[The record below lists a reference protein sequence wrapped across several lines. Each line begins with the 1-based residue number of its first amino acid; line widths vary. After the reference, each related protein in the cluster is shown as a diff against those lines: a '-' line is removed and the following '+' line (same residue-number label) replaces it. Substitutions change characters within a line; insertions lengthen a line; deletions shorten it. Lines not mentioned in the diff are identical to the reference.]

1 MICIPVVAATNE
13 EAMKQMDKCFPLA
26 DVVELRI
33 DFIRNVNLG
42 KLLSA
47 KNGKILVTARKK
59 DEGGSF
65 KGDEKERLSL
75 LSKAVTL
82 KADFIDIELSTDDTF
97 TKKLLEDIK
106 KYGDRTKLIISHH
119 DFNGTPSY
127 RELQNIFNE
136 CAGRGAHIA
145 KIASFANSAED
156 NLKILKLISYAKKT
170 NRKIIALCMGEKGRI
185 SRIMAPYFGSYLSFA
200 SLEKGAESAPGQ
212 LTIEE
217 MREIFRILK
226 DEE

>member
-33 DFIRNVNLG
+33 DFIGNVNLR

-47 KNGKILVTARKK
+47 KTGKILVTARGK
-59 DEGGSF
+59 DEGGHF
-65 KGDEKERLSL
+65 EGDEKERFSL
-75 LSKAVTL
+75 LSEAVIL
-82 KADFIDIELSTDDTF
+82 RADFIDIELSTDETF

-106 KYGDRTKLIISHH
+106 KHGDQTKLIVSHH
-119 DFNGTPSY
+119 DFNGTPSENKL
-127 RELQNIFNE
+127 RNIFNE
-136 CAGRGAHIA
+136 CAGRGAHIV
-145 KIASFANSAED
+145 KIATFANSAED

-170 NRKIIALCMGEKGRI
+170 NRKIIGLCMGEKGKI

-200 SLEKGAESAPGQ
+200 SLEKGEESAPGQ
-212 LTIEE
+212 LTVEE

-226 DEE
+226 DEK

>member
-1 MICIPVVAATNE
+1 MICIPVIATTNE
-13 EAMKQMDKCFPLA
+13 EAVEQMDKCFPLA

-33 DFIRNVNLG
+33 DFIRNANPG

-47 KNGKILVTARKK
+47 KTGKILVTARKK
-59 DEGGSF
+59 DEGGNF
-65 KGDEKERLSL
+65 EGDEKERFSL
-75 LSKAVTL
+75 LSEAVTL
-82 KADFIDIELSTDDTF
+82 RADFVDIELSTDETF
-97 TKKLLEDIK
+97 TRKLLEDIRK
-106 KYGDRTKLIISHH
+106 HGDQTKLIVSHH
-119 DFNGTPSY
+119 DFNGTPS
-127 RELQNIFNE
+127 ESKLQNILNE
-136 CAGRGAHIA
+136 CVGRGAHIV
-145 KIASFANSAED
+145 KIATFANSAED

-170 NRKIIALCMGEKGRI
+170 NRKIIALCMGEKGKI

-217 MREIFRILK
+217 MKEIFRILK

>member
-1 MICIPVVAATNE
+1 MICIPIVAATNE
-13 EAMKQMDKCFPLA
+13 EAMKQMDKCFSLA

-33 DFIRNVNLG
+33 DFIRNVNLT

-47 KNGKILVTARKK
+47 KRGKVIVTARKK
-59 DEGGSF
+59 DEGGNF
-65 KGDEKERLSL
+65 EGDEEKRFVL
-75 LSKAVTL
+75 LSKAVIL
-82 KADFIDIELSTDDTF
+82 RADFVDIELSTDETF
-97 TKKLLEDIK
+97 TKKLLGDIK
-106 KYGDRTKLIISHH
+106 KYGDQTNLIVSHH
-119 DFNGTPSY
+119 DFNGTPS
-127 RELQNIFNE
+127 ESKLQNIFNE
-136 CAGRGAHIA
+136 CVGRGAHIV
-145 KIASFANSAED
+145 KIVTFANSAED

-170 NRKIIALCMGEKGRI
+170 NRKIIALCMGEKGKI

-212 LTIEE
+212 LTVEE

>member
-1 MICIPVVAATNE
+1 MICTPVVATTNE

-26 DVVELRI
+26 DAVELRI
-33 DFIRNVNLG
+33 DFIRNVNLT

-47 KNGKILVTARKK
+47 KKSKVIVTARKK
-59 DEGGSF
+59 DEGGNF
-65 KGDEKERLSL
+65 EGDEEERFSL
-75 LSKAVTL
+75 LSEAVIL
-82 KADFIDIELSTDDTF
+82 RADFVDIELSTDETF
-97 TKKLLEDIK
+97 TKRLLEDIK
-106 KYGDRTKLIISHH
+106 KYGDQTKLIVSHH
-119 DFNGTPSY
+119 DFNGTPSES
-127 RELQNIFNE
+127 RLQNIFNE
-136 CAGRGAHIA
+136 CVGRGAHIV
-145 KIASFANSAED
+145 KITTFANSAED

-217 MREIFRILK
+217 MRGIFRILK

>member
-13 EAMKQMDKCFPLA
+13 EAMEQMDKCFPLA

-33 DFIRNVNLG
+33 DFIRNVNLE

-59 DEGGSF
+59 DEGGNF
-65 KGDEKERLSL
+65 EGDEKERLSL

-82 KADFIDIELSTDDTF
+82 RADFVDIELSTDETF
-97 TKKLLEDIK
+97 TKKLLEYIK
-106 KYGDRTKLIISHH
+106 KYGDRTKLIVSHH
-119 DFNGTPSY
+119 DFNGTPS
-127 RELQNIFNE
+127 ESKLQNIFNE
-136 CAGRGAHIA
+136 CVGRGAHIV
-145 KIASFANSAED
+145 KIATFANSAED

-170 NRKIIALCMGEKGRI
+170 NQKIITLCMGEKGKI

-217 MREIFRILK
+217 MKEIFRILK

>member
-1 MICIPVVAATNE
+1 MICIPVVATTNE
-13 EAMKQMDKCFPLA
+13 EAMEQMDKCFPLA

-47 KNGKILVTARKK
+47 KNSKILVTARKK
-59 DEGGSF
+59 DEGGNF
-65 KGDEKERLSL
+65 EGDEKERFSL
-75 LSKAVTL
+75 LSKAIIL
-82 KADFIDIELSTDDTF
+82 RADFVDIELSTDETF

-106 KYGDRTKLIISHH
+106 KYGDQTKLIVSHH
-119 DFNGTPSY
+119 DFNGTPS
-127 RELQNIFNE
+127 ESKLQNIFNE
-136 CAGRGAHIA
+136 CVDRGAHIV
-145 KIASFANSAED
+145 KIATFANSAED

-170 NRKIIALCMGEKGRI
+170 NQKIITLCMGEKGKI
-185 SRIMAPYFGSYLSFA
+185 SRVMAPYFGSYLSFA

-212 LTIEE
+212 LTIGE

-226 DEE
+226 DEK

>member
-33 DFIRNVNLG
+33 DFIRNVNVG

-47 KNGKILVTARKK
+47 KTGKVLVTARKK
-59 DEGGSF
+59 DEGGNF
-65 KGDEKERLSL
+65 EGDEKERFSL
-75 LSKAVTL
+75 LSEAVTL
-82 KADFIDIELSTDDTF
+82 GADFVDIELSTDETF

-106 KYGDRTKLIISHH
+106 EHGDQTKLIVSHH
-119 DFNGTPSY
+119 DFNGTPS
-127 RELQNIFNE
+127 ESKLQNIFNK
-136 CAGRGAHIA
+136 CVDRGAHIV
-145 KIASFANSAED
+145 KIATFAGSMGD
-156 NLKILKLISYAKKT
+156 NLKILELITHAKRM
-170 NRKIIALCMGEKGRI
+170 NQKIIALCMGEKGKI

-226 DEE
+226 DEK

>member
-1 MICIPVVAATNE
+1 MICIPIVAATNE
-13 EAMKQMDKCFPLA
+13 EAMEQMDKCFSLA

-33 DFIRNVNLG
+33 DFIRNVNLT

-47 KNGKILVTARKK
+47 KRGKVIVTARKK
-59 DEGGSF
+59 DEGGNF
-65 KGDEKERLSL
+65 EGDEEKRFVL
-75 LSKAVTL
+75 LSKAVIL
-82 KADFIDIELSTDDTF
+82 RADFVDIELSTDETF
-97 TKKLLEDIK
+97 TKKLLGDIK
-106 KYGDRTKLIISHH
+106 KYGDQTNLIVSHH
-119 DFNGTPSY
+119 DFNGTQS
-127 RELQNIFNE
+127 ESKLQNIFNE
-136 CAGRGAHIA
+136 CVGRGAHIV
-145 KIASFANSAED
+145 KIVTFANSAED

-170 NRKIIALCMGEKGRI
+170 NRKIIALCMGEKGKI

-212 LTIEE
+212 LTVEE

>member
-1 MICIPVVAATNE
+1 MICIPIVAATNE
-13 EAMKQMDKCFPLA
+13 EAMKQMDKCFSLA

-33 DFIRNVNLG
+33 DFIRNVNLT

-47 KNGKILVTARKK
+47 KKGKVIVTARKK
-59 DEGGSF
+59 DEGGNF
-65 KGDEKERLSL
+65 EGDEEKRFFL
-75 LSKAVTL
+75 LSKAVIL
-82 KADFIDIELSTDDTF
+82 RADFIDIELSTDETF
-97 TKKLLEDIK
+97 TKKLLGDIRK
-106 KYGDRTKLIISHH
+106 HGDQTNLIVSHH
-119 DFNGTPSY
+119 DFNGTPS
-127 RELQNIFNE
+127 ESKLQNIFNE
-136 CAGRGAHIA
+136 CVGRGAHIV
-145 KIASFANSAED
+145 KIVTFANSAED

-170 NRKIIALCMGEKGRI
+170 NRKIIALCMGEKGKI

-212 LTIEE
+212 LTVEE

>member
-156 NLKILKLISYAKKT
+156 NLKILKLTSYAKKT
-170 NRKIIALCMGEKGRI
+170 NRKIIALCMGEKGKI

-200 SLEKGAESAPGQ
+200 SFEKGAESAPGQ

>member
-13 EAMKQMDKCFPLA
+13 AALRQRDKCFPLA

-33 DFIRNVNLG
+33 DSIRNVNLG

-47 KNGKILVTARKK
+47 KTGKILVTVRRK

-65 KGDEKERLSL
+65 EGDEKERLSL

-82 KADFIDIELSTDDTF
+82 RADFVDIELSTDETF

-106 KYGDRTKLIISHH
+106 KHGDQTKLIVSHH
-119 DFNGTPSY
+119 DFNETPSES
-127 RELQNIFNE
+127 RLQNILNE
-136 CAGRGAHIA
+136 CIGRGAHIV
-145 KIASFANSAED
+145 KIATFANSAED
-156 NLKILKLISYAKKT
+156 NLKILKLITHAKKM
-170 NRKIIALCMGEKGRI
+170 NQKIIALCMGEKGKL
-185 SRIMAPYFGSYLSFA
+185 SRIMAPYLGSYLSFA

-226 DEE
+226 NEE